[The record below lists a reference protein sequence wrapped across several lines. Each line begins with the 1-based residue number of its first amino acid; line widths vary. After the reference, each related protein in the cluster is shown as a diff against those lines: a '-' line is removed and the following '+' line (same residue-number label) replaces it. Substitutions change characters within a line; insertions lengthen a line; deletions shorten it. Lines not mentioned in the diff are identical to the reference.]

1 MIGNTPDVTTFRF
14 RQGGQLNNDVDVGTS
29 IPVVNFQ
36 RQTTCVVGFAEKIVT
51 PSKAATQNIDFAGFY
66 VSENVLSTIQTRC

>member
-1 MIGNTPDVTTFRF
+1 
-14 RQGGQLNNDVDVGTS
+14 
-29 IPVVNFQ
+29 VVNFQ

-66 VSENVLSTIQTRC
+66 VLAKTLF